1 MFCSVHHD
9 LCFGLLLMVLWE
21 STFCTVFCSLWYSF
35 LCTIFF
41 CMGYL
46 TLSCCL
52 AYIILCIEYLGILL
66 NCVLLWM
73 MFHAGYLRNLC
84 FVASE
89 VNSQCCISALV
100 IFYAVWLLCCVLLCA
115 YLCPVFLGFPLCAWN
130 LCHGFQ
136 ICFQELDKQNQKYSQ
151 SLLLSLQDKFWYS
164 VMGVSALR
172 SHAKGKKHQARAS
185 RQRCEV
191 LTSDTLLVTKRIL
204 MIVVNLFLLLPLQLL
219 KQHLPL
225 LTGAKTYIVWMLK
238 FAGAYAWSTV
248 TAATTVVL
256 I

>member
-1 MFCSVHHD
+1 MFEISVRLH
-9 LCFGLLLMVLWE
+9 LCLYHV
-21 STFCTVFCSLWYSF
+21 STMTKNKKHSVSSFQDEWLSDPAFRSWISKIKNTHKACCF
-35 LCTIFF
+35 LCKTSFDI
-41 CMGYL
+41 
-46 TLSCCL
+46 
-52 AYIILCIEYLGILL
+52 
-66 NCVLLWM
+66 
-73 MFHAGYLRNLC
+73 
-84 FVASE
+84 
-89 VNSQCCISALV
+89 
-100 IFYAVWLLCCVLLCA
+100 
-115 YLCPVFLGFPLCAWN
+115 
-130 LCHGFQ
+130 
-136 ICFQELDKQNQKYSQ
+136 
-151 SLLLSLQDKFWYS
+151 S

-238 FAGAYAWSTV
+238 FAGTYAWSTV